1 MPLIEIGVIGKETIW
16 GIWKIEEETDELLA
30 LFGGEESEVPEFKVE
45 NKLKEWLASRIL
57 VKDLLKKGGKDFTV
71 FLKDG
76 FGKPFIQF
84 SEEEFSISHS
94 KGYTAA
100 IINGNKR
107 TGIDIEK
114 VDIKIRR
121 VAPRVLSEIELAGA
135 EGDLEK
141 LTVLWCCKEVL
152 YKVFSKRGL
161 EFKENLIIQP
171 FQYNKLEGECFGTVR
186 TENSNETFKIQYKKR
201 GEFMLAMCY

>member
-1 MPLIEIGVIGKETIW
+1 MPLIEFGEIGKDTLW
-16 GIWKIEEETDELLA
+16 GIWKIEESTEELLT
-30 LFGGEESEVPEFKVE
+30 LFGSKELEIPEFKVE
-45 NKLKEWLASRIL
+45 IKLKEWLASRIL
-57 VKDLLKKGGKDFTV
+57 VKNLLKRGGKDFTV
-71 FLKDG
+71 FLKDV

-114 VDIKIRR
+114 IDIKIQR
-121 VAPRVLSEIELAGA
+121 VAPRILSEIELAGA

-171 FQYNKLEGECFGTVR
+171 FQYNRQEGECFGIVR
-186 TENSNETFKIQYKKR
+186 TEDSNETFKIQYKKR